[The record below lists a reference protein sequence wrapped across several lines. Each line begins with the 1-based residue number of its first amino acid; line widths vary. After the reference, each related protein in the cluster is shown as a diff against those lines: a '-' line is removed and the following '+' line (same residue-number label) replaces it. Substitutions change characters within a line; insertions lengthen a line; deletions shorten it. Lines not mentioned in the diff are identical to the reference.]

1 MDVIGDIVNTCTNL
15 ISNGGFIIGFILVF
29 IESFL
34 PFLPLGV
41 ITTLNINAFG
51 FLFGTILSWIA
62 TCTGCIV
69 VYTLIYNISNKYIY
83 KFFKEKTKKQIDK
96 AINKFQNIKLST
108 LTLIV
113 TLPFTP
119 SFLVNILSGI
129 AGIKKEKFITAIL
142 IGKLFMISF
151 CGIIGKSFL
160 ESMTDIKSLIFITLA
175 LLIAYI
181 ISKIVSKKMHI
192 E

>member
-1 MDVIGDIVNTCTNL
+1 MDAIGDIINTCTDL
-15 ISNGGFIIGFILVF
+15 ISNGGFIVGFILIF
-29 IESFL
+29 IESFM

-51 FLFGTILSWIA
+51 FLFGTILSWTA
-62 TCTGCIV
+62 TCASCILI
-69 VYTLIYNISNKYIY
+69 YTLIYNISNKYIY
-83 KFFKEKTKKQIDK
+83 KLFKEKTRQKLDK
-96 AINKFQNIKLST
+96 AITKFQNIHLST
-108 LTLIV
+108 LTIII

-151 CGIIGKSFL
+151 WAFIGKSFL
-160 ESMTDIKSLIFITLA
+160 ESMTDVKSIIFISLA
-175 LLIAYI
+175 LIIAYAL
-181 ISKIVSKKMHI
+181 SKLVSKKMNI

>member
-1 MDVIGDIVNTCTNL
+1 MDVIGDIINTCTDL
-15 ISNGGFIIGFILVF
+15 ISNGGFIVGFILIF
-29 IESFL
+29 IESFM

-51 FLFGTILSWIA
+51 FIFGTILSWSA
-62 TCTGCIV
+62 TCVSCILI
-69 VYTLIYNISNKYIY
+69 YTLVYNISNKYIY
-83 KFFKEKTKKQIDK
+83 KLFKETTKEKIDK
-96 AINKFQNIKLST
+96 AITKFQNISLPT
-108 LTLIV
+108 LTLII

-129 AGIKKEKFITAIL
+129 AGIKKEKFITALL

-151 CGIIGKSFL
+151 WGYIGKSFL
-160 ESMTDIKSLIFITLA
+160 ESMTDIKSIIFILLTLI
-175 LLIAYI
+175 IAYI
-181 ISKIVSKKMHI
+181 ISKLVSKKMHI

>member
-1 MDVIGDIVNTCTNL
+1 MDIIGDIINTCTNL
-15 ISNGGFIIGFILVF
+15 ISNGGIIVGFILIF

-51 FLFGTILSWIA
+51 FLFGTILSWLS
-62 TCTGCIV
+62 TCIGCIV

-83 KFFKEKTKKQIDK
+83 KLFKEKTKKKIEK
-96 AINKFQNIKLST
+96 AIHKFQNIKLST
-108 LTLIV
+108 LTLII

-119 SFLVNILSGI
+119 SFLVNILSGV
-129 AGIKKEKFITAIL
+129 AGIKKEKFIISIL

-151 CGIIGKSFL
+151 CAIIGKSFL
-160 ESMTDIKSLIFITLA
+160 ESMTDIKSLIFIVLT
-175 LLIAYI
+175 LLIAYV